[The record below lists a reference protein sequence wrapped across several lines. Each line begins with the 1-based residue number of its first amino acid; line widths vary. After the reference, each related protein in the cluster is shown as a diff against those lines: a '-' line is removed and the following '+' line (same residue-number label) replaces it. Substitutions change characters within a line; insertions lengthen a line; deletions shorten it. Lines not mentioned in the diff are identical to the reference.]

1 MRQTIYGRLLATEVI
16 ALLGLRLM
24 QQEPRLTSLVY
35 LLISGVA
42 VLTTTPILQMSWSSP
57 TEARPTSRTIYFER
71 GGLPTL
77 LTLKWMWLSAVLT
90 EAIWQYAIWFRP
102 GLGTHISI
110 LHMLTWLALML
121 ALLRRML
128 HALVAESVINEYVVM
143 GAVAGYLLI
152 GFTGGVMMNS
162 LLTIDPGA
170 FLLNT
175 DNLIINGQLLPASI
189 YYSAT
194 ILGTAFSSLTTLGT
208 TIINPN
214 NMGGQTIQICIA
226 ILGQLY
232 IAILIAGILGKA
244 RQWK

>member
-1 MRQTIYGRLLATEVI
+1 MYGRLLATEVI

-42 VLTTTPILQMSWSSP
+42 VLTTTPILQMSWSPP

-90 EAIWQYAIWFRP
+90 EVIWQYAIWFRP

-152 GFTGGVMMNS
+152 GFTG
-162 LLTIDPGA
+162 
-170 FLLNT
+170 
-175 DNLIINGQLLPASI
+175 
-189 YYSAT
+189 
-194 ILGTAFSSLTTLGT
+194 
-208 TIINPN
+208 
-214 NMGGQTIQICIA
+214 
-226 ILGQLY
+226 
-232 IAILIAGILGKA
+232 AGS
-244 RQWK
+244 